1 MKKLLKITGITIG
14 TLILVVCLLA
24 VWSMARWNA
33 PASRK
38 AKEMKAPSDAATIER
53 GKFLFTYGHGCG
65 GCHAGN
71 YDLSSPPKGGVVFD
85 LNTFDPQLGMF
96 YSRNITPDTAT
107 GIGSWTDGE
116 IVRALREG
124 IRKDG
129 TTLFPIMPME
139 SLHGL
144 SDDDALAIVAYLRTL
159 RPVRNPIPERVPTLF
174 TKVLMTLGMIGPMPE
189 IDRPIAM
196 PKREPPALY
205 GRYLANNAALCM
217 DCHTPRNL
225 KNGAFYTDSLF
236 AGSSFP
242 FGAPEGDPTAVYAAN
257 ITPDMA
263 TGIGVW
269 TEEAFLKFMHTGT
282 GPEGV
287 VRDGHMPYAATS
299 RWNEED
305 LRALWAYLRTVLPV
319 HRPRVPK
326 IFQGA
331 GLSQDPATLGKAMYT
346 TYCAHCHG
354 TKGSDGMST
363 DLSLAEAASS
373 LSDGDLEGIIRNGME
388 GTNMPGFDRT
398 LDDAQI
404 KALLVHVRSLGK
416 N

>member
-1 MKKLLKITGITIG
+1 MWKLLKIAGITLCAIVL
-14 TLILVVCLLA
+14 LICLIA
-24 VWSMARWNA
+24 VWALARWNA
-33 PASRK
+33 PASRT
-38 AKEMKAPSDAATIER
+38 AKELKAPSDAATIER

-71 YDLSSPPKGGVVFD
+71 YDLSSSPRGGIVFD

-96 YSRNITPDTAT
+96 YSRNITPDVET

-144 SDDDALAIVAYLRTL
+144 SDKDALAIVAYLRTL
-159 RPVRNPIPERVPTLF
+159 TPVRNPVPERVPTFF
-174 TKVLMTLGMIGPMPE
+174 TKVLMTLGVIGPMAE
-189 IDRPIAM
+189 IEKPIAT

-205 GRYLANNAALCM
+205 GRYLANHAALCM

-225 KNGAFYTDSLF
+225 KDGAFYTDSLF
-236 AGSSFP
+236 AGSSFA
-242 FGAPEGDPTAVYAAN
+242 FGAPEGDPTNVYAAN

-263 TGIGVW
+263 TGIGAW
-269 TEEAFLKFMHTGT
+269 TEEAFLAFMHTGA

-299 RWNEED
+299 RWEEED
-305 LRALWAYLRTVLPV
+305 LKALWAYLRTVLPV
-319 HRPRVPK
+319 RRAEPPRT
-326 IFQGA
+326 FQAGA
-331 GLSQDPATLGKAMYT
+331 LSQDPPTLGKAMYT
-346 TYCAHCHG
+346 SYCTHCHG
-354 TKGSDGMST
+354 TEGRDGMAA
-363 DLSLAEAASS
+363 DLALAEAAPS
-373 LSDGDLEGIIRNGME
+373 LNDADVEQTIRHGMG
-388 GTNMPGFDRT
+388 GTHMPGFDKT
-398 LDDAQI
+398 LSDAQI
-404 KALLVHVRSLGK
+404 KALVVHVRSLGSK
-416 N
+416 